1 MKIEKIVKP
10 CRNFCFLGSELITD
24 PRDGKEKFVLSTFA
38 GEGGSLVF
46 IDTETGEG
54 ESISLPADSG
64 AWALYNY
71 NNERLLV
78 GTCASYG
85 YLHCLELKTRTWLK
99 SLRCE
104 GETYIWN
111 LTMGSDGNIYG
122 GTYPGCVLLRYDP
135 RRHELVNLGKADNG
149 KNLYSRY
156 VFGDCGGKIL
166 VNCVFAESGVN
177 CWDIDKEEFSK
188 VFGDGETILRIKNN
202 TIYTQRNNEKYFYD
216 AGTFEPVD
224 MPEEDEKPNPL
235 LPGESGHIKALG
247 DGRIIGIKG
256 QEYFIIDHGTIS
268 YKRIP
273 VSPPATEI
281 FTVTGDG
288 KGKIWGSSGFGQT
301 IFSYDPDNGEA
312 WNSLTVTDIGGEV
325 YGMRFIDGLLY
336 LSAYSGGDHVV
347 YDPSKE
353 WNQRGNVNPKTLE
366 SVSPKLIRPNG
377 GSAVGPDGAFWT
389 GWMAGYGAYGGGISR
404 IDPATHE
411 MTCWHD
417 PVEGQAISSIEADE
431 RYIYF
436 VTCGE
441 ANGLP
446 YKEGRFSLCVWNGSR
461 EEIKRITFGEGKRPS
476 LWLQLR
482 IAHLC
487 ALP

>member
-149 KNLYSRY
+149 KNLYWAQVDLRFEYEVVSVPDEDYIKR
-156 VFGDCGGKIL
+156 VHNEIEVDEGD
-166 VNCVFAESGVN
+166 
-177 CWDIDKEEFSK
+177 
-188 VFGDGETILRIKNN
+188 
-202 TIYTQRNNEKYFYD
+202 
-216 AGTFEPVD
+216 P
-224 MPEEDEKPNPL
+224 
-235 LPGESGHIKALG
+235 HITWL
-247 DGRIIGIKG
+247 
-256 QEYFIIDHGTIS
+256 S
-268 YKRIP
+268 
-273 VSPPATEI
+273 
-281 FTVTGDG
+281 
-288 KGKIWGSSGFGQT
+288 
-301 IFSYDPDNGEA
+301 
-312 WNSLTVTDIGGEV
+312 EV
-325 YGMRFIDGLLY
+325 REVEL
-336 LSAYSGGDHVV
+336 
-347 YDPSKE
+347 
-353 WNQRGNVNPKTLE
+353 
-366 SVSPKLIRPNG
+366 
-377 GSAVGPDGAFWT
+377 AVGIVAFVAPR
-389 GWMAGYGAYGGGISR
+389 G
-404 IDPATHE
+404 D
-411 MTCWHD
+411 
-417 PVEGQAISSIEADE
+417 
-431 RYIYF
+431 
-436 VTCGE
+436 
-441 ANGLP
+441 
-446 YKEGRFSLCVWNGSR
+446 
-461 EEIKRITFGEGKRPS
+461 
-476 LWLQLR
+476 
-482 IAHLC
+482 
-487 ALP
+487 